1 MRPFFFGETAEPLLG
16 LYHPPSGP
24 RPRPRGVAILNP
36 FGDEY
41 LRAHRSLRQLADR
54 LAGAG
59 FHVLRFDYFGCGDS
73 AGGDHEGRLGRW
85 VEDAAVAVEE
95 LEALAGSPRVAL
107 VGLRLGASLAVRLAD
122 RSPGLDHLVL
132 WDPVGD
138 GHLYLKE
145 LDAAHEVCMRENA
158 RRAAG
163 QAEAQ
168 PPERLGFPLPAPLRA
183 EIEAVDLS
191 RHAMAPAPHVLVL
204 TTGSREGAALFPG
217 GARPGGSLERERA
230 PGMPVW
236 MRGDADAMEGTLVP
250 VEALERITNWLVRR
264 CP

>member
-1 MRPFFFGETAEPLLG
+1 VRPFYFGESAEPLLG
-16 LYHPPSGP
+16 LHHPPSGG
-24 RPRPRGVAILNP
+24 RARSVGVAILNP

-73 AGGDHEGRLGRW
+73 AGEDHDGRLGRW
-85 VEDAAVAVEE
+85 VDDAAVAVEE
-95 LEALAGSPRVAL
+95 LEALASSSRVAL
-107 VGLRLGASLAVRLAD
+107 VGLRLGASLAIRLAG
-122 RSPGLDHLVL
+122 RRPGADHLVL

-138 GHLYLKE
+138 GRLYLKE

-158 RRAAG
+158 RRATGA
-163 QAEAQ
+163 ADAQ
-168 PPERLGFPLPAPLRA
+168 PPERLGFPLPDPLRA
-183 EIEAVDLS
+183 EIEALDLFGQ
-191 RHAMAPAPHVLVL
+191 ATAPAPHVLVL
-204 TTGSREGAALFPG
+204 TTGSREGPTLFPG
-217 GARPGGSLERERA
+217 GAPPGGSLEREPL

-236 MRGDADAMEGTLVP
+236 TRGDSDAMEGALVP
-250 VEALERITNWLVRR
+250 VEALERITAWLVAR

>member
-1 MRPFFFGETAEPLLG
+1 
-16 LYHPPSGP
+16 
-24 RPRPRGVAILNP
+24 V
-36 FGDEY
+36 
-41 LRAHRSLRQLADR
+41 
-54 LAGAG
+54 
-59 FHVLRFDYFGCGDS
+59 
-73 AGGDHEGRLGRW
+73 
-85 VEDAAVAVEE
+85 
-95 LEALAGSPRVAL
+95 
-107 VGLRLGASLAVRLAD
+107 
-122 RSPGLDHLVL
+122 DHLVL

-138 GHLYLKE
+138 GRLYLKE

-158 RRAAG
+158 RRGAG
-163 QAEAQ
+163 RAEAEPSQ
-168 PPERLGFPLPAPLRA
+168 RLGFPLPEPLRA

-191 RHAMAPAPHVLVL
+191 RHATAPAPHVLVL
-204 TTGSREGAALFPG
+204 TTGSREGTPLFPG